1 MASIS
6 LSAADLLAIGVHTGA
21 MFVVTGAIAVLVFDL
36 VGLAILRRAWINL
49 DRVWAGSLVAVGL
62 LTLAL

>member
-1 MASIS
+1 
-6 LSAADLLAIGVHTGA
+6 
-21 MFVVTGAIAVLVFDL
+21 MFVVMGVAALLVYDL
-36 VGLAILRRAWINL
+36 VGLACLRRAWINL